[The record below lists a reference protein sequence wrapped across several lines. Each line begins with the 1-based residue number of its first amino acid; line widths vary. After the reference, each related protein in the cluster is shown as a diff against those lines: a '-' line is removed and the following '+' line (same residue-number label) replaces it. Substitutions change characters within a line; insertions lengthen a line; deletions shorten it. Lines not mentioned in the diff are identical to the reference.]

1 MAKNKILDNEP
12 KPTYIRQRETDSSSV
27 QITCRIP
34 ASEKK
39 RFDEAAELLR
49 DHGEDMLLVDIV
61 RAALDEAAT
70 YVERHYHKGRS
81 PSGASTTAEPTV
93 EASI

>member
-1 MAKNKILDNEP
+1 MAKNKTPDNEP
-12 KPTYIRQRETDSSSV
+12 KPTYIRQRETDSSSI

-34 ASEKK
+34 AAEKK
-39 RFDEAAELLR
+39 RFDEAAALLR

-70 YVERHYHKGRS
+70 YVERHYHKDRA
-81 PSGASTTAEPTV
+81 PSGASTSAAPAV

>member
-1 MAKNKILDNEP
+1 MAKNKTPDNEP
-12 KPTYIRQRETDSSSV
+12 KPTYIRQRETDSSSI

-34 ASEKK
+34 AAEKK
-39 RFDEAAELLR
+39 RFDDAVALLR
-49 DHGEDMLLVDIV
+49 EHKEDMQLVDIV

-70 YVERHYHKGRS
+70 YVERHYHKDSS
-81 PSGASTTAEPTV
+81 PSGASTTAAPAV